1 LKMSLLELLLAWVM
15 PDLVLI
21 LGDFHSNVNKI

>member
-1 LKMSLLELLLAWVM
+1 MSLLELLPAWVM

-21 LGDFHSNVNKI
+21 SGDFHSNVNKI